1 MEAQIE
7 VQINVNTHNL
17 NVNST
22 KVTINVSDAIPFE
35 AIDYILADTF
45 DQLSRKLYEKINK
58 KINK

>member
-22 KVTINVSDAIPFE
+22 KVTINVSDSIPFE
-35 AIDYILADTF
+35 TIDYILADTF
-45 DQLSRKLYEKINK
+45 DQLARKLYEKINK
-58 KINK
+58 KINQ

>member
-7 VQINVNTHNL
+7 VQINVDTHNL

-35 AIDYILADTF
+35 TIDYILADTF
-45 DQLSRKLYEKINK
+45 DQLAQKLYEKINR

>member
-22 KVTINVSDAIPFE
+22 KVTISVNDAIPFE
-35 AIDYILADTF
+35 TIDYILADTF
-45 DQLSRKLYEKINK
+45 DQLAQKLYEKINK
-58 KINK
+58 KINQ

>member
-7 VQINVNTHNL
+7 VQININTHNL

-22 KVTINVSDAIPFE
+22 KVTICVNDSIPFE
-35 AIDYILADTF
+35 TIDYILADTF
-45 DQLSRKLYEKINK
+45 DQLSQKLYEKINR

>member
-7 VQINVNTHNL
+7 VQINVDTHNL

-35 AIDYILADTF
+35 TIDYILADTF
-45 DQLSRKLYEKINK
+45 DQLARKLYEKINK
-58 KINK
+58 KINQ

>member
-35 AIDYILADTF
+35 TIDYILADTF
-45 DQLSRKLYEKINK
+45 DQLARKLYEKINK
-58 KINK
+58 KINQ